1 MSSTWDSGGGF
12 GGGGGGISGVDG
24 GKGGFD
30 TSSGGGGGRSL
41 GGGNGGC
48 GKGDPGAS
56 EAKKWKKTVSYMKLR
71 WKMKWNGQPIYI
83 RLWDFK

>member
-1 MSSTWDSGGGF
+1 MSSTWDSGGKGGF
-12 GGGGGGISGVDG
+12 DGGGGGISGVDKG

-30 TSSGGGGGRSL
+30 ISSGGGGGRSL

-56 EAKKWKKTVSYMKLR
+56 EVKKWKK
-71 WKMKWNGQPIYI
+71 NG
-83 RLWDFK
+83 

>member
-1 MSSTWDSGGGF
+1 MSSTWDSGCGF
-12 GGGGGGISGVDG
+12 DGGGGGISGVDG

-30 TSSGGGGGRSL
+30 ISSGGGGGMSL

-56 EAKKWKKTVSYMKLR
+56 EAKKWKK
-71 WKMKWNGQPIYI
+71 NG
-83 RLWDFK
+83 